1 VEIRKSSR
9 AIILNK
15 KKQMFLFQYQFDY
28 LADDEAIWIT
38 PGGGLEVGESFDD
51 ALKRELY
58 EELGIQLKQSYKQVY
73 YRNPIYTLKNGNQV
87 QSEER
92 FYLIYLNEETFLYDS
107 WTESE
112 KKRMLKGKWWSVEEI
127 KLSSD
132 KFFSEDILSI
142 ITNLSD
148 GIMPQEPKEIA

>member
-1 VEIRKSSR
+1 MEIRKSSR

-28 LADDEAIWIT
+28 LTDDEAIWIT

-127 KLSSD
+127 RISSD
-132 KFFSEDILSI
+132 KFFSKDILNI

-148 GIMPQEPKEIA
+148 GRIPQEPKEIA

>member
-1 VEIRKSSR
+1 MEIRKSSR

-15 KKQMFLFQYQFDY
+15 KKQIFLFQYQFDY
-28 LADDEAIWIT
+28 LVDDEAIWIT
-38 PGGGLEVGESFDD
+38 PGGSLEEGESFDD

-73 YRNPIYTLKNGNQV
+73 YRNPIYTFKTGEQI

-92 FYLIYLNEETFLYDS
+92 FYLIYLNEDTFLYDN

-112 KKRMLKGKWWSVEEI
+112 KNV
-127 KLSSD
+127 
-132 KFFSEDILSI
+132 
-142 ITNLSD
+142 D
-148 GIMPQEPKEIA
+148 G